1 VEIAKVNLA
10 AAQRR
15 MENAERLYRLGITGS
30 SDYET
35 AKTEFAIAKA
45 KWDEANAH
53 KSHDK

>member
-1 VEIAKVNLA
+1 
-10 AAQRR
+10 
-15 MENAERLYRLGITGS
+15 MENAKIRYRAGIAGS

-53 KSHDK
+53 IPHDK